1 MRLSEAD
8 GAPRSSAGLNKDLSL
23 DLTLPHPMSHTFAAP
38 PPPRQMS
45 EQEVAVQPFYLLLDN
60 SPKA

>member
-1 MRLSEAD
+1 MELLEAPL
-8 GAPRSSAGLNKDLSL
+8 GSTKTSTWTSLYSTPCPILLPPSS
-23 DLTLPHPMSHTFAAP
+23 
-38 PPPRQMS
+38 PPRPQMS

>member
-1 MRLSEAD
+1 MELLEAPL
-8 GAPRSSAGLNKDLSL
+8 GSTKTSAWTSL
-23 DLTLPHPMSHTFAAP
+23 YPTPCPILLPPP